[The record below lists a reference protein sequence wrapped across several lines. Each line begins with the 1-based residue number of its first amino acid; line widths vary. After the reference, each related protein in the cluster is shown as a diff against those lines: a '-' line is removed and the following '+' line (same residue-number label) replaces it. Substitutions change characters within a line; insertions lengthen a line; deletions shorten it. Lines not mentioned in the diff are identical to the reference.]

1 MGNICVGGSSMAHQV
16 NSPDRVSNS
25 AGEDNQTTSLD
36 LRNLRLRLAESTD
49 LPPNEHA
56 FLGRGGS
63 ESLRTQY
70 NNLRRQTDRNLDA
83 ADIEHRHM
91 TGMSRVSS
99 GTPLSELV
107 NTLESNIAA
116 WGQMRGN
123 LQREMGVSDDSP
135 APEQFHLVETP
146 SGPSLAVRRPLRE

>member
-1 MGNICVGGSSMAHQV
+1 MAHQV

-70 NNLRRQTDRNLDA
+70 NNLRRQTDRNLD
-83 ADIEHRHM
+83 
-91 TGMSRVSS
+91 V
-99 GTPLSELV
+99 
-107 NTLESNIAA
+107 
-116 WGQMRGN
+116 
-123 LQREMGVSDDSP
+123 
-135 APEQFHLVETP
+135 
-146 SGPSLAVRRPLRE
+146 